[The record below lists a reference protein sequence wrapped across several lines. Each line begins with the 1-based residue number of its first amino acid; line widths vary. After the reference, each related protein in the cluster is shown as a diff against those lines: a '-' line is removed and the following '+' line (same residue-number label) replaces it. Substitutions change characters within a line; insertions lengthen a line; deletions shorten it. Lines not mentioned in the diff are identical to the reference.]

1 MGHKI
6 RLEECQILADM
17 TSPSKTHVAN
27 VAVCFSASFLPLL
40 ASIMSSIIHSQN
52 SAVEV
57 RNNNINRTM
66 PRGREEEQTG
76 TAARRRRSR
85 SPLRAVS
92 KKSKSLMGNLVK
104 GKKKPAVPD
113 ISFEDAAAKIAA
125 KPTRSPARPGAGGAA
140 SKAGEDETVYGVVLD
155 KGSKPLP
162 AAAAATPTR
171 PAAAPAAKATPAPA
185 ATPAS
190 PLQVV
195 LLLMDPKTRRFELLQ
210 LEFDSDKAVVSDV
223 LSQIALSATE
233 ESLRTQTYT
242 GVADRTGAAKA
253 STDLLSSFCQVN
265 DVILAIPQGMQAAEC
280 AKLAKPILGD
290 PKVNNMVR
298 YYVQC
303 IVFWLVL
310 VLMC

>member
-1 MGHKI
+1 
-6 RLEECQILADM
+6 
-17 TSPSKTHVAN
+17 
-27 VAVCFSASFLPLL
+27 
-40 ASIMSSIIHSQN
+40 
-52 SAVEV
+52 
-57 RNNNINRTM
+57 M

-162 AAAAATPTR
+162 AAAKAATPTR
-171 PAAAPAAKATPAPA
+171 PAAPAPA
-185 ATPAS
+185 AAPAS

-253 STDLLSSFCQVN
+253 STDLLSGFCRAN
-265 DVILAIPQGMQAAEC
+265 DIILAIPQGMKAAEC
-280 AKLAKPILGD
+280 SKLARPILGD
-290 PKVNNMVR
+290 EKVNKMVCGIN
-298 YYVQC
+298 V
-303 IVFWLVL
+303 
-310 VLMC
+310 

>member
-1 MGHKI
+1 
-6 RLEECQILADM
+6 
-17 TSPSKTHVAN
+17 
-27 VAVCFSASFLPLL
+27 
-40 ASIMSSIIHSQN
+40 
-52 SAVEV
+52 
-57 RNNNINRTM
+57 M

-92 KKSKSLMGNLVK
+92 KKANSLMGNLVK

-113 ISFEDAAAKIAA
+113 LSFEDAAAKIAA
-125 KPTRSPARPGAGGAA
+125 KPTRSPVRPGAGGAA
-140 SKAGEDETVYGVVLD
+140 AQGGEDETVYGVVLD

-162 AAAAATPTR
+162 AAAAAATPTR
-171 PAAAPAAKATPAPA
+171 PAAAPKAAPAA

-253 STDLLSSFCQVN
+253 SADLLSGFCQAN
-265 DVILAIPQGMQAAEC
+265 DVILAIPQGMKAAEC
-280 AKLAKPILGD
+280 AKLARPILGD
-290 PKVNNMVR
+290 PKVNTMVR
-298 YYVQC
+298 SCAVHC
-303 IVFWLVL
+303 FFVRL
-310 VLMC
+310 C

>member
-1 MGHKI
+1 
-6 RLEECQILADM
+6 
-17 TSPSKTHVAN
+17 
-27 VAVCFSASFLPLL
+27 
-40 ASIMSSIIHSQN
+40 
-52 SAVEV
+52 
-57 RNNNINRTM
+57 M

-92 KKSKSLMGNLVK
+92 KKSKSLMGSLVK
-104 GKKKPAVPD
+104 SKKKPAVPD

-125 KPTRSPARPGAGGAA
+125 KPTRTPDRPGAGGAA
-140 SKAGEDETVYGVVLD
+140 AKAGDDETVYGVVLD

-162 AAAAATPTR
+162 TAAKAATPVR
-171 PAAAPAAKATPAPA
+171 PAAPPAKAATPAPA
-185 ATPAS
+185 AA

-233 ESLRTQTYT
+233 ESLRTQKYT
-242 GVADRTGAAKA
+242 GVADRTGADKA
-253 STDLLSSFCQVN
+253 STDLLSGFCQAN
-265 DVILAIPQGMQAAEC
+265 DVILAIPEGMKAAEC

-290 PKVNNMVR
+290 PKVNTMVR
-298 YYVQC
+298 T
-303 IVFWLVL
+303 
-310 VLMC
+310 

>member
-1 MGHKI
+1 MG
-6 RLEECQILADM
+6 
-17 TSPSKTHVAN
+17 
-27 VAVCFSASFLPLL
+27 
-40 ASIMSSIIHSQN
+40 SI
-52 SAVEV
+52 
-57 RNNNINRTM
+57 
-66 PRGREEEQTG
+66 
-76 TAARRRRSR
+76 
-85 SPLRAVS
+85 
-92 KKSKSLMGNLVK
+92 VK

-125 KPTRSPARPGAGGAA
+125 KPSRTPERPGAGGAGGA
-140 SKAGEDETVYGVVLD
+140 AAAAAKACEDETVYGVVLD

-162 AAAAATPTR
+162 AAAAPTPTR
-171 PAAAPAAKATPAPA
+171 PAAPAAKAAPAPAPA

-253 STDLLSSFCQVN
+253 SADLLSGFCQAN
-265 DVILAIPQGMQAAEC
+265 DVILAIPEGMKAAEC

-290 PKVNNMVR
+290 PKVNTMVR
-298 YYVQC
+298 SYVC
-303 IVFWLVL
+303 IVL
-310 VLMC
+310 VLACAEC

>member
-1 MGHKI
+1 
-6 RLEECQILADM
+6 
-17 TSPSKTHVAN
+17 
-27 VAVCFSASFLPLL
+27 
-40 ASIMSSIIHSQN
+40 
-52 SAVEV
+52 
-57 RNNNINRTM
+57 M

-162 AAAAATPTR
+162 AAAKAATPTR
-171 PAAAPAAKATPAPA
+171 PAA
-185 ATPAS
+185 PAS

-253 STDLLSSFCQVN
+253 STDLLSGFCRAN
-265 DVILAIPQGMQAAEC
+265 DIILAIPQGMKAAEC
-280 AKLAKPILGD
+280 SKLARPILGD
-290 PKVNNMVR
+290 EKVNKMVCGIN
-298 YYVQC
+298 V
-303 IVFWLVL
+303 
-310 VLMC
+310 

>member
-1 MGHKI
+1 
-6 RLEECQILADM
+6 
-17 TSPSKTHVAN
+17 
-27 VAVCFSASFLPLL
+27 
-40 ASIMSSIIHSQN
+40 
-52 SAVEV
+52 
-57 RNNNINRTM
+57 M

-92 KKSKSLMGNLVK
+92 KKANSLMGSIVK

-113 ISFEDAAAKIAA
+113 LTFEDAAAKIAA

-140 SKAGEDETVYGVVLD
+140 AKAGDDETVYGVVLD

-171 PAAAPAAKATPAPA
+171 PAAAPAAKAAPAPA

-253 STDLLSSFCQVN
+253 STDLLSGFCQAN
-265 DVILAIPQGMQAAEC
+265 DVILAIPQGMKAAEC

-290 PKVNNMVR
+290 PKVNTMVR

-310 VLMC
+310 VLVLSVDVLRRCAFILFNI